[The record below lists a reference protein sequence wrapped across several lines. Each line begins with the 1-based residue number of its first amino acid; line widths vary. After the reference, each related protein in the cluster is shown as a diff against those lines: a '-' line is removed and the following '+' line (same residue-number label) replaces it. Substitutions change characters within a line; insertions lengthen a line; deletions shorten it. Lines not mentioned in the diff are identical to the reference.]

1 MARIMR
7 VDASDPRGEAID
19 EAVQVL
25 KEGGVVIFPTTGLYG
40 LAAKA
45 SDPQAVAEVFR
56 IKGRPDDKPLLILV
70 NSIDQVKPLVR
81 EIPESGRLLMEK
93 LWPGGITLVFYASG
107 LLPPSLLGGKKK
119 IGIRMAAHPVAR
131 ALVKGLGEP
140 ITGTSANLSGE
151 PGAGDFGQLTQAV
164 LDRTPLALD
173 AGKLAGGAG
182 STVVDVTEDP
192 PLILRQG
199 AAPKEEIFNAL
210 KTVSQ

>member
-1 MARIMR
+1 MARTLA
-7 VDASDPRGEAID
+7 VNSSEPEVEAINQ
-19 EAVQVL
+19 AVRIL
-25 KEGGVVIFPTTGLYG
+25 KEGGVVVFPTTGLYG

-70 NSIDQVKPLVR
+70 DSIDQVKPLVR
-81 EIPESGRLLMEK
+81 EVPESGRLLMEK
-93 LWPGGITLVFYASG
+93 LWPGGITLVFCASD

-151 PGAGDFGQLTQAV
+151 PGAGDFGQLSQAV

-173 AGKLAGGAG
+173 AGQLAGGAG

-199 AAPKEEIFNAL
+199 AAPKEKIFNAL
-210 KTVSQ
+210 KTVIQ